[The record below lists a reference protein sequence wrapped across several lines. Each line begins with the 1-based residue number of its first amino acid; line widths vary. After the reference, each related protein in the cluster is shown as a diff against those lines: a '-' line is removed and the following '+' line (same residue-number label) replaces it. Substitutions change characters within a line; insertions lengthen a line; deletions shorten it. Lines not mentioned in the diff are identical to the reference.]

1 MTSLRSLI
9 IPLLILLIAAFAR
22 LYLLGEAPPGLQH
35 DEIFKAQE
43 GRALIEQGDF
53 RVFYPSNQGHEGL
66 YVWLNAIAYVLFGT
80 SVIMV
85 KFPAFACGM
94 ITVALTYRLTR
105 EIFNPR
111 VAMIAAGLI
120 AVSFWAISV
129 NRMGLRANL
138 LPMIALLVVWGT
150 YQITFKRPSWP
161 ITILTG
167 LALGAAIY
175 TYTASFVVYLAYGAF
190 LLVILFLKRAI
201 WRELILI
208 GLIGALLT
216 LPMIVIRLTDPQGQ
230 DRVSTITRPLNDFLA
245 GQPDELIG
253 NAWGLIGMPFFTG
266 DPEWRYNVANRPVFA
281 SPVGLLVYVGLIV
294 LIWQI
299 RQKPITLMFLIF
311 ISLGLIPSLLTVS
324 APSFLRS
331 ILALFPVML
340 CVGLAIDLIQQK
352 RLVWVIGI
360 GAIAITALTDWPAY
374 FDTWI
379 QNPEVQSIYRDD
391 LEQLARYLENPPAGV
406 ELALI
411 STPDTELDPLIYPYY
426 QPLERVQTVFFNGST
441 NLALSTQ
448 PALLLI
454 SPLSQI
460 TPPHA
465 DWLTAENGTIE
476 LVPIYRQDGQIAYQV
491 YQLNAQPR
499 LTTRLTQLD
508 PVYRYDQRP
517 YPRRPIAEWGIP
529 LAYPV
534 NFGDRLQLI
543 GVDLS
548 DRMIATERDG
558 VNLQLYFQPI
568 LEREPMPLNVFVHMT
583 RLDGTV
589 HAQRDLLGVPSAQW
603 EQEII
608 FIQDNFV
615 IAGPTPPG
623 RYVITMGI
631 YNFVTGERL
640 AVLDATGQP
649 ITDQIVIG
657 VVRVGR

>member
-1 MTSLRSLI
+1 M

-22 LYLLGEAPPGLQH
+22 LYLLAEAPPGLQH

-53 RVFYPSNQGHEGL
+53 RVFYPSNQGHEGM
-66 YVWLNAIAYVLFGT
+66 YVWLNAIVYVLFGT

-111 VAMIAAGLI
+111 VAMITTGLS

-138 LPMIALLVVWGT
+138 LPVIALLVAWGA
-150 YQITFKRPSWP
+150 YQIAFKRASWRV
-161 ITILTG
+161 TLFTG

-175 TYTASFVVYLAYGAF
+175 TYTASFVVYIAYGVFVLA
-190 LLVILFLKRAI
+190 LLIAKREIWRAR
-201 WRELILI
+201 WRELIAI
-208 GLIGALLT
+208 GVIGAILT
-216 LPMIVIRLTDPQGQ
+216 LPMIAIRLTDPQGQ

-245 GQPDELIG
+245 GQPDELIS

-281 SPVGLLVYVGLIV
+281 SPVGLLVYVGLIALV
-294 LIWQI
+294 GFT
-299 RQKPITLMFLIF
+299 RQKPIVWMFLIF
-311 ISLGLIPSLLTVS
+311 ITLGLIPSLLTVS
-324 APSFLRS
+324 APSFLRA
-331 ILALFPVML
+331 ILTLFPVML
-340 CVGLAIDLIQQK
+340 CVGLAIDLIRPK
-352 RLVWVIGI
+352 RLVWVIGVGVI
-360 GAIAITALTDWPAY
+360 ALTAITDWPAY
-374 FDTWI
+374 FGTWI

-391 LEQLARYLENPPAGV
+391 LEQLARYLEVPPAGV
-406 ELALI
+406 NLALI

-426 QPLERVQTVFFNGST
+426 QPPEQIETVFFNGMT
-441 NLALSTQ
+441 NIALSTQ

-454 SPLSQI
+454 SPLSAI

-465 DWLTAENGTIE
+465 DWLTPEHGTIE
-476 LVPIYRQDGQIAYQV
+476 LAPLYRQDGQIAYRV
-491 YQLNAQPR
+491 YQLNAQAR
-499 LTTRLTQLD
+499 LAQLQTVYD
-508 PVYRYDQRP
+508 PVYLYDQRP
-517 YPRRPIAEWGIP
+517 YPRSPISEWGTP

-543 GVDLS
+543 GADLA
-548 DRMIATERDG
+548 DRRIATERDG
-558 VNLQLYFQPI
+558 VNLQLYFQPLI
-568 LEREPMPLNVFVHMT
+568 EREPMPLNVFVHMT

-603 EQEII
+603 EQEIV

-631 YNFVTGERL
+631 YNFVTGERFP
-640 AVLDATGQP
+640 VLNADGEIIA
-649 ITDQIVIG
+649 DQIVIG
-657 VVRVGR
+657 VVRVGAS